1 MIKIRFLSLLILV
14 GLNLSCK
21 TLTKSLESEA
31 NDDINVEENSPEQR
45 GTREQVAEIIILQQD
60 ADKAYAENNWQ
71 KAAELYRN
79 FLNLVPESP
88 AWFRLANTYS
98 RLNLNA
104 NAIDAYNR
112 ALKLDQTNIK
122 AWHNLAI
129 IQLREAKNNFINL
142 QKHSAPDDP
151 IGIRARELENEINHL
166 LNNNSNA
173 GTKEKKIRVVKE
185 MTVEE
190 YIKNNEFKNEYSESE
205 DSNADIGVLT
215 ENNLEISDN
224 DSEGLKKQIDN
235 KLIVKVHLANVRV
248 KPTLDSEPVIVLAK
262 DTVVIENKRI
272 EDWVN
277 IKMLEKHVKEGWIH
291 ESLVEKKN
299 NN

>member
-1 MIKIRFLSLLILV
+1 M
-14 GLNLSCK
+14 
-21 TLTKSLESEA
+21 ESA
-31 NDDINVEENSPEQR
+31 VNDVTDVEENSPEQK
-45 GTREQVAEIIILQQD
+45 GTREQITEIIILQQD

-71 KAAELYRN
+71 QAAELYSD

-98 RLNLNA
+98 RLNLNE

-122 AWHNLAI
+122 VWHNLAI
-129 IQLREAKNNFINL
+129 IHLREAKNNFINL
-142 QKHSAPDDP
+142 QKHSTPGDP
-151 IGIRARELENEINHL
+151 IGIRARELENEINYL
-166 LNNNSNA
+166 LSNNSNA

-190 YIKNNEFKNEYSESE
+190 YIKNNKFKNEYSESE
-205 DSNADIGVLT
+205 DSDVEVLT

-224 DSEGLKKQIDN
+224 DSEELKKQIDN
-235 KLIVKVHLANVRV
+235 KLIIKVHLANIRV
-248 KPTLDSEPVIVLAK
+248 KPTLDSESAIVLAR
-262 DTVVIENKRI
+262 DTVLIENKRI

-277 IKMLEKHVKEGWIH
+277 VKILGKRVVEGWIH